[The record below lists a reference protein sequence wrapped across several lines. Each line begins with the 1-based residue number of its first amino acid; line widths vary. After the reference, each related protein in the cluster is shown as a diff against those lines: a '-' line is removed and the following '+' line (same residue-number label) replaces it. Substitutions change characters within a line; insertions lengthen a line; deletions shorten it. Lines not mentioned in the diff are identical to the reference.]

1 MFTLRCTRKLLN
13 RLPEATAE
21 PRQPTTILGDWY
33 ANILFARPEQLVLCL
48 SERSLLPVAL
58 PARNASALRE
68 GRREELAR
76 VLTASC
82 VPTGAIDAELEEMQ
96 SLVFAPTRNRRVLS
110 SRRGQIWHLEL
121 LVRERPAP
129 DFIGMALHLAGVPY
143 KPLEYRFPSEVA
155 VELLA
160 GGGRGMH

>member
-21 PRQPTTILGDWY
+21 PPQPTTILGDWY
-33 ANILFARPEQLVLCL
+33 ANILFARPAQLVLCV
-48 SERSLLPVAL
+48 SERSLLPLVMH
-58 PARNASALRE
+58 ARNASALGERL
-68 GRREELAR
+68 REELAR
-76 VLTASC
+76 VLTALR

-110 SRRGQIWHLEL
+110 SLNDQMWHLEL
-121 LVRERPAP
+121 VLRERPAL
-129 DFIGMALHLAGVPY
+129 DFTGMALHLAGVPY

-155 VELLA
+155 VKLLA
-160 GGGRGMH
+160 GRGRGMH